1 MITHRTFLDKGPDLV
16 LGSVI
21 PNLHPGPRHML
32 VLPSNVHI
40 PRHKISLSIMGISSG
55 SGVNYRTSQGFI
67 GSSAGK
73 ESTCNAEEPWFNSWV
88 GKSPWRRKLILTQ
101 YFCLENPMDRG
112 AWQVTVTSLKELDT
126 TE

>member
-21 PNLHPGPRHML
+21 PNLHPCPRHML

-73 ESTCNAEEPWFNSWV
+73 ESTCNVGDLGSIPGLEDPLEKGKDAHSSILAWRIPGMGEPGGLQSMGSHRV
-88 GKSPWRRKLILTQ
+88 GH
-101 YFCLENPMDRG
+101 D
-112 AWQVTVTSLKELDT
+112 
-126 TE
+126 